1 VEGTL
6 FLQNMQ
12 KPAKTKIEASTIS
25 AFGLLL
31 SSSETKMTFL
41 NLWTKKRRIS
51 ITLSRRHGADSTYFT
66 KKKSFISKRGC
77 LISHLSNIL
86 KLRNDDDDDC

>member
-1 VEGTL
+1 MFDRERNII
-6 FLQNMQ
+6 FAEH
-12 KPAKTKIEASTIS
+12 AKTKIEASTIS

-51 ITLSRRHGADSTYFT
+51 ITLRSRRHGADSTYFT
-66 KKKSFISKRGC
+66 KKKIIYFQKRLSYLSSK
-77 LISHLSNIL
+77 
-86 KLRNDDDDDC
+86 

>member
-1 VEGTL
+1 MCDRGRNIIFAEH
-6 FLQNMQ
+6 
-12 KPAKTKIEASTIS
+12 AKTKIEASTIS

-66 KKKSFISKRGC
+66 KKKIIYFQKRLSYLSSK
-77 LISHLSNIL
+77 
-86 KLRNDDDDDC
+86 